1 MRTTPKSAVL
11 ALTLALAGGALVA
24 CGSSDSSGSAGST
37 GGSAKYAEGKTFT
50 LALGSD
56 PGALDPQGGAGSG
69 LLQLS
74 AFAYDAL
81 VAVDSKT
88 GDIQPQLASSWK
100 VKGTTVTFT
109 LGSGITC
116 SDGSPF
122 NAKTVV
128 DNVSYVENPKNK
140 SPFLGVFIPA
150 GATAKA
156 SGSTVT
162 LTLPSPA
169 PFVLNSI
176 SNLPMVCESGMKDRA
191 SLKDQTAGTGPF
203 VLTKSTPGVDY
214 VYKVRDGYSWGPD
227 GATTAES
234 GTPAEI
240 DVKVVANETT
250 GANELLSGALNA
262 VQIVGPDAARL
273 KGAGIPSV
281 DTTIVIGEQWYN
293 HQTGHLT
300 KDPAVRM
307 ALTQAADYSEIA
319 KVLTSGKGTAA
330 TQLAAQPPTG
340 CTGNSVDGNVPAYDV
355 SAAKAA
361 LDADG
366 WKVGPGGVR
375 VKNGKKLT
383 LSFLYDNALGTGGS
397 AAAELVVSRWKA
409 IGVDVASKS
418 LSTTQMS
425 APLFGTGDWDIAWEP
440 INVNTPDQLVPI
452 LSGTTPPNG
461 TNFAFLDNADYQAG
475 VAKASAKTGA
485 DGCPDWLAAE
495 SSLFKAAD
503 LVPFANNL
511 IPTFTKG
518 ATFTIGAELV
528 PTSIRMLG

>member
-1 MRTTPKSAVL
+1 MRTTHKRALLGLPL
-11 ALTLALAGGALVA
+11 ALIGGGLAA
-24 CGSSDSSGSAGST
+24 CGGSDSTDASAGTAS
-37 GGSAKYAEGKTFT
+37 YAEGKTFT
-50 LALGSD
+50 LALSSD
-56 PGALDPQGGAGSG
+56 PGALDPQGAAGSS

-74 AFAYDAL
+74 TFAYDSL
-81 VAVDSKT
+81 VAVDSKS
-88 GDIQPQLASSWK
+88 GDILPQLATSWK
-100 VKGTTVTFT
+100 VDGTTVTFD

-116 SDGSPF
+116 SDGSAF
-122 NAKTVV
+122 TAKTVV

-162 LTLPSPA
+162 LTLPSPS

-176 SNLPMVCESGMKDRA
+176 SSLPMVCESGMKDRS
-191 SLKDQTAGTGPF
+191 SLKDQTSGTGPF
-203 VLTKSTPGVDY
+203 VLTKATPGVEY
-214 VYKVRDGYSWGPD
+214 VYQVRKGYTWGPD

-234 GTPAEI
+234 GTPAGI

-250 GANELLSGALNA
+250 GANELLSGAVNA
-262 VQIVGPDAARL
+262 VQVLGPDAARL

-293 HQTGHLT
+293 HQSGHLT
-300 KDPAVRM
+300 KDSAVRK
-307 ALTQAADYSEIA
+307 ALTQGADYSELA
-319 KVLTSGKGTAA
+319 KVLTSGKGTEA

-340 CTGNSVDGNVPAYDV
+340 CTGNSVNGNVPSFDV
-355 SAAKAA
+355 NAAKSA

-366 WKVGPGGVR
+366 WKVGDGGIR

-383 LSFLYDNALGTGGS
+383 LTFLHDNALGTGGT
-397 AAAELVVSRWKA
+397 AAAELAVSRWKA
-409 IGVDVASKS
+409 IGVDVTSKE

-452 LSGTTPPNG
+452 LSGATPPNG
-461 TNFAFLDNADYQAG
+461 TNFSFLDNADYTSG
-475 VAKASAKTGA
+475 VKTAMSKTGA
-485 DGCPDWLAAE
+485 AGCPDWLGAE

-511 IPTFTKG
+511 IPTFAKG
-518 ATFTIGAELV
+518 ATFTIGGELV
-528 PTSIRMLG
+528 PTSIRMLS